1 MRSGSDR
8 NKPNH
13 SSSNEVNNQQPSLLQ
28 FSLFSSNSSSIPPSI
43 PPPKSSPI
51 PPPNSPSARR
61 TMSPV
66 QASSPLIQPTIP
78 LSIVTFKKSDLLTY
92 MKRFPSVPRPETANS
107 SQLYVNKPI
116 PITDPSR
123 IIIERKKVNVHN
135 KPVGALI
142 SPTTNDVVCYLIPT
156 DNNELNAPHAF
167 MCADNRMNSNSYL
180 YSYNLPIKQ

>member
-1 MRSGSDR
+1 
-8 NKPNH
+8 
-13 SSSNEVNNQQPSLLQ
+13 
-28 FSLFSSNSSSIPPSI
+28 
-43 PPPKSSPI
+43 
-51 PPPNSPSARR
+51 
-61 TMSPV
+61 MSPV